1 MKLYVFSSSQSEDMG
16 SSEEHRERSRLMI
29 HWTPLDGALQVIG
42 SRPQVLDKLLS
53 TNRWIDKAHQQST
66 HDYLRYYVSAHQRD

>member
-1 MKLYVFSSSQSEDMG
+1 
-16 SSEEHRERSRLMI
+16 MI

-42 SRPQVLDKLLS
+42 SQPQVLDKLLS

-66 HDYLRYYVSAHQRD
+66 HDYLRYYVSAHQRDWVKLLDVSRSSWDSSL